1 MTDYIKMLR
10 KRFVTDAEQKK
21 LRQPALEPY
30 ALAQEWH
37 ERGLPDHRRAVERLQ
52 AVLRREKPY
61 VWPDEKIAM
70 IRTVPVLP
78 EIFTQEEWAD
88 LRAKYT
94 IHEQGKV
101 CNITP

>member
-37 ERGLPDHRRAVERLQ
+37 ERGLPDHRRAWNGFRLYFGGRSPMYGRM
-52 AVLRREKPY
+52 RRS
-61 VWPDEKIAM
+61 
-70 IRTVPVLP
+70 
-78 EIFTQEEWAD
+78 Q
-88 LRAKYT
+88 
-94 IHEQGKV
+94 
-101 CNITP
+101 